1 LHKKYPCIYILT
13 NKYNT
18 VLYVG
23 VTSNLLRRVW
33 EHREKLTDGFTQQ
46 YNLNKLVYYEFFED
60 MLDAIK
66 REKQIKSGP
75 RKNKDKLINKFNPKW
90 DDLYDTLS

>member
-1 LHKKYPCIYILT
+1 MDKTYYVYLLT
-13 NKYNT
+13 NWSNK
-18 VLYVG
+18 VMYVG

-46 YNLNKLVYYEFFED
+46 YNLDKLVYYEFFED

-90 DDLYDTLS
+90 DDLYDSLG

>member
-1 LHKKYPCIYILT
+1 MT

-90 DDLYDTLS
+90 DDLYDSLG

>member
-1 LHKKYPCIYILT
+1 MT